1 MAVTRIIMHVDMD
14 AFYASVEQ
22 RDFPELR
29 GKPVIVGGSP
39 AERGVV
45 AASSYEA
52 RKFGVRSAMPTSQ
65 ALRECP
71 EAILRAPRFSAYREA
86 SQAIHVI
93 FRELTEKIEPVSL
106 DEAYLDL
113 TGQVMDF
120 QHALSISRRLKKD
133 IHDRIDLT
141 ASVGVGPNKFLA
153 KVASDYRKP
162 DGLFIIK
169 PEEALNFLEPL
180 PVRVI
185 PGVGPKTDHRLKL
198 MEIRTIGQ
206 LRERAVDELQEFLGR
221 KHGERLHQLAQGM
234 DDAPVV
240 SSRTPKSVSQERTFT
255 NDLSNKEE
263 MNCILTELAEM
274 VSQRLK
280 KKKLKARTIGIKV
293 RFEDFRIATRSNTI
307 GLPSDEAGVIAEI
320 ANGMLDRLSLQ
331 GMKVRLLGVRSAGF
345 HDPDEVDAELPDR
358 EVQLRL
364 W

>member
-1 MAVTRIIMHVDMD
+1 MAVTRLIMHVDMD
-14 AFYASVEQ
+14 AFFASVEQ

-39 AERGVV
+39 SERGVV
-45 AASSYEA
+45 AAASYEV

-65 ALRECP
+65 ALRLCP
-71 EAILRAPRFSAYREA
+71 QAILRAPRFNAYREA
-86 SQAIHVI
+86 SQSIHKL

-133 IHDRIDLT
+133 ILDQIHLT

-153 KVASDYRKP
+153 KIASDYRKP

-180 PVRVI
+180 PVRVV
-185 PGVGPKTDHRLKL
+185 PGVGPKTDHRLKM

-206 LRERAVDELQEFLGR
+206 LRERSVEELQEFLGR
-221 KHGERLHQLAQGM
+221 KYGERLHHLSQGL

-240 SSRTPKSVSQERTFT
+240 SSRAPKSVSQERTFST
-255 NDLSNKEE
+255 DLSDKEG
-263 MNCILTELAEM
+263 MYAILDDLSEM

-280 KKKLKARTIGIKV
+280 KKSLKARTIGIKI

-307 GLPSDEAGVIAEI
+307 GEPTDDAELIADI
-320 ANGMLDRLSLQ
+320 SKMMLDRFALQ
-331 GMKVRLLGVRSAGF
+331 GMKVRLLGVRTAGF
-345 HDPDEVDAELPDR
+345 EEMDEIDADLPDR
-358 EVQLRL
+358 MVQMRL

>member
-1 MAVTRIIMHVDMD
+1 MAVTRLIMHVDMD
-14 AFYASVEQ
+14 AFFASVEQ

-39 AERGVV
+39 SERGVV
-45 AASSYEA
+45 AAASYEV

-71 EAILRAPRFSAYREA
+71 EAILRPPRFSAYREA
-86 SQAIHVI
+86 SQAIHAI
-93 FRELTEKIEPVSL
+93 FCELTEKIEPVSL

-113 TGQVMDF
+113 TGQVVDF

-133 IHDRIDLT
+133 IHDRIFLT

-153 KVASDYRKP
+153 KIASDYRKP

-180 PVRVI
+180 PVRVV

-206 LRERAVDELQEFLGR
+206 LRERTVEELQEFLGR
-221 KHGERLHQLAQGM
+221 KHGERLHQLAQGV

-240 SSRTPKSVSQERTFT
+240 SSRSPKSVSQERTFSH
-255 NDLSNKEE
+255 DMSDKEA
-263 MNCILTELAEM
+263 MGAVLAELAEM

-293 RFEDFRIATRSNTI
+293 RFDDFRIATRSTTM
-307 GLPSDEAGVIAEI
+307 DEPDDGTDIIAEI
-320 ANGMLDRLSLQ
+320 AKGMLDRLPLQ
-331 GMKVRLLGVRSAGF
+331 GMKIRLLGVRTAGF
-345 HDPDEVDAELPDR
+345 NNPDEVDAELPER
-358 EVQLRL
+358 EVQMRL